1 MKAKERSIPIVIGHR
16 GNSSEAPMNTLIAV
30 EQAIQ
35 LGVDMVEVDV
45 HLSADDVPVLLHN
58 STVDETTDG
67 SGPVS
72 GYSFEALRDL
82 DAGSWKSVEYAGE
95 KIPSLAEVLD
105 LCRGKI
111 HLALDLKTADA
122 IPSMLR
128 AVADAQ
134 MREHVVICGCYSDW
148 AEEIRQIDADI
159 TVLLNLHPEIS
170 ELATSGQQDEF
181 ISRYIA
187 QARRAGLPVL
197 NVSHIYV
204 TPALVRRARMQGLS
218 VWSFTIDE
226 EQLMR
231 ELVAM
236 GVDAIYTN
244 CPRRLLEVLS

>member
-95 KIPSLAEVLD
+95 KISQGREAAKAYLRENPKVAKEVEK
-105 LCRGKI
+105 KI
-111 HLALDLKTADA
+111 RT
-122 IPSMLR
+122 
-128 AVADAQ
+128 AVAGEDA
-134 MREHVVICGCYSDW
+134 
-148 AEEIRQIDADI
+148 
-159 TVLLNLHPEIS
+159 P
-170 ELATSGQQDEF
+170 
-181 ISRYIA
+181 
-187 QARRAGLPVL
+187 
-197 NVSHIYV
+197 
-204 TPALVRRARMQGLS
+204 
-218 VWSFTIDE
+218 
-226 EQLMR
+226 
-231 ELVAM
+231 
-236 GVDAIYTN
+236 
-244 CPRRLLEVLS
+244 LEVGSHEKEE